1 MDLRRV
7 IRPLLRV
14 GNELQRLG
22 CMLGVGQ
29 TLLSSCLQVGEGAPG
44 TQISGTITHV
54 RELLSD
60 AAAFEL
66 RMVPKSPVS
75 TLAH

>member
-7 IRPLLRV
+7 IKPLPRV
-14 GNELQRLG
+14 GNESQRLG
-22 CMLGVGQ
+22 YMLGVGQ
-29 TLLSSCLQVGEGAPG
+29 TLLSSCLQAGEGAPG
-44 TQISGTITHV
+44 TQILGTITYV

-60 AAAFEL
+60 AAAF
-66 RMVPKSPVS
+66 VPKSPVS